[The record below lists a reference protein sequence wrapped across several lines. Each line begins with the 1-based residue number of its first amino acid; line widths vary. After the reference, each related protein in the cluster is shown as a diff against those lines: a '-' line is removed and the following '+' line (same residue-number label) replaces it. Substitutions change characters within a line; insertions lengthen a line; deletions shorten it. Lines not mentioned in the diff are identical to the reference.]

1 MRIKKNKT
9 RTFAIS
15 STRLVFTLHDFD
27 MLFYL
32 IGLVIFV
39 GVGSC
44 AIGCCL
50 MLKDDYDDDDD
61 NDAEYAHAC
70 QWDRP
75 SMISAMESRV
85 RKRSIDFR
93 VKKK

>member
-1 MRIKKNKT
+1 
-9 RTFAIS
+9 
-15 STRLVFTLHDFD
+15 

-32 IGLVIFV
+32 AGLAIFV

-61 NDAEYAHAC
+61 DNDGAS
-70 QWDRP
+70 P
-75 SMISAMESRV
+75 TMISAVESKV

-93 VKKK
+93 VKNK